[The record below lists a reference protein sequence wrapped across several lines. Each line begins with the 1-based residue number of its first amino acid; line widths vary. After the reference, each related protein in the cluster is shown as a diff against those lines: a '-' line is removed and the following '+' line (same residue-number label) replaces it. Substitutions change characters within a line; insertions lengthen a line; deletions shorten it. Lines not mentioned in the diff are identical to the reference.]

1 VEKLL
6 EQALQLL
13 DEGLLPADLSNIYI
27 FIKII
32 SFIGLLVVFSG
43 GLGFYLG
50 LTTALVTH

>member
-1 VEKLL
+1 MDKLL

-13 DEGLLPADLSNIYI
+13 GEGLLPADLSNVYI

-32 SFIGLLVVFSG
+32 SFITLLVVFSG

-50 LTTALVTH
+50 LTTALVTQ

>member
-1 VEKLL
+1 MEKLL
-6 EQALQLL
+6 EQALGFL
-13 DEGLLPADLSNIYI
+13 DEGLLPADLSNVYV

-32 SFIGLLVVFSG
+32 SFVILLVVFSG